1 MNTAL
6 LVIGHLTITPWKV
19 VGYIGTLLFTMR
31 WLVQVLAS
39 RKAKRPVLP
48 RLFWYMSIMGS
59 LFLLT
64 YFVFGKNDSV
74 GILSNS
80 FPLFMACYNLFL
92 DFQHPHHPT
101 PPTIGAPGEAP
112 AEAV

>member
-1 MNTAL
+1 MNTVL
-6 LVIGHLTITPWKV
+6 LVFGHLIITPWKLI
-19 VGYIGTLLFTMR
+19 GYTGTVLFTLR

-48 RLFWYMSIMGS
+48 RLFWYMSITGS
-59 LFLLT
+59 VFLLT

-92 DFQHPHHPT
+92 DFRHPQDPH
-101 PPTIGAPGEAP
+101 PPTVGAPGETP
-112 AEAV
+112 AEVV